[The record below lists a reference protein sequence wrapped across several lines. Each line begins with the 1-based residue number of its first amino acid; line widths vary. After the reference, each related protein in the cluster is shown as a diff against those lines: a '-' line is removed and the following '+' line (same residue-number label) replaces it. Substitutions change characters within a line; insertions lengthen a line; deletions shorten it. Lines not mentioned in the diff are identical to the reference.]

1 MDDVSK
7 SIRLLR
13 DDAIYNGHGDLA
25 RLYQLSLIRLAGDE
39 VAKRLAIKREKE

>member
-13 DDAIYNGHGDLA
+13 DDAIYNGHGELA

-39 VAKRLAIKREKE
+39 VAKAIKGKKE